1 MIENC
6 SNKGDL
12 INNRLGLWKL
22 GHQTPKLIVRLID
35 LGKPD
40 TVS

>member
-12 INNRLGLWKL
+12 INNRLGLWN
-22 GHQTPKLIVRLID
+22 
-35 LGKPD
+35 
-40 TVS
+40 